1 MSISK
6 EELNKKLKQIKY
18 EDYIWIIYIAIIF
31 LSFYSNNLERKYYL
45 FNDKK
50 SKEMYQNIM
59 IIIFLILLFV
69 YIYFFIDAYDS
80 FKDLKTNDNKKKKEL
95 ITLSFI
101 SSSLI
106 LISGIIFLYIAIN
119 NKELD
124 VELAFN

>member
-1 MSISK
+1 MISTSFCF
-6 EELNKKLKQIKY
+6 
-18 EDYIWIIYIAIIF
+18 IYIF
-31 LSFYSNNLERKYYL
+31 LFENELVIWS
-45 FNDKK
+45 
-50 SKEMYQNIM
+50 
-59 IIIFLILLFV
+59 IIFLILLFV